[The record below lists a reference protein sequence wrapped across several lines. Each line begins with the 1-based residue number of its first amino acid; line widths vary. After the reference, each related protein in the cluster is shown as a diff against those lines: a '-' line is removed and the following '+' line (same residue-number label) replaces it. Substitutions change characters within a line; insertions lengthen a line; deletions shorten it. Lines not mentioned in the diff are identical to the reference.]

1 MNTENEKRKLLPFGV
16 KLGYSLG
23 QSADAIPYNLFYIY
37 FLFFFTNVVGMNP
50 AIAGVISFISI
61 LWSAFVDPVS
71 GYLSDNCKSK
81 YGRRRPFLLGAT
93 FPLAVCMVLLFTTVH
108 FGATLNFVY
117 YLIMAIL
124 LWTCFS
130 FYAIPF
136 FALGA
141 EISQDYQER
150 NSLRSLAGLFIYISV
165 WLVSA
170 GPMMVLDKVTKA
182 GGTPQ
187 FSWMLSAMI
196 LGGLT
201 IIAVLICWRTTRGR
215 EMVDRRV
222 DLMAAQESGKANIF
236 KNYRELFKIR
246 AFKMVLGATLFSTTS
261 ISVASAAFVYLMNN
275 NLGFTAD
282 VQAKYWSVYTIMTI
296 CIIPIT
302 FFISKLIGKKRS
314 LITFQIFSILA
325 SFYFFTF
332 GVYNFTE
339 LIIFTFFTQLANVAF
354 WTVGV
359 AMTYDVCEVDEY
371 INDKRREG
379 AITGFVSF
387 IQKLGSAIGLW
398 ISGVMLAVFGYDGTT
413 LTQTPTVLKGILSL
427 NTLAPALF
435 GIIVVVFVILYPI
448 SPKNFTA
455 LMAAMPKKKAGQ
467 PHSTEDFDDLLPKK
481 GLK

>member
-50 AIAGVISFISI
+50 ALAGAISFISI

-71 GYLSDNCKSK
+71 GYLSDNSKSK
-81 YGRRRPFLLGAT
+81 FGRRRPFLLGAT
-93 FPLAVCMVLLFTTVH
+93 LPLVICMALLFTTVN
-108 FGATLNFVY
+108 FGPTLNFVY
-117 YLIMAIL
+117 YLIMAVL
-124 LWTCFS
+124 LWTSFS

-187 FSWMLSAMI
+187 FSWMISAII
-196 LGGLT
+196 LGGFT
-201 IIAVLICWRTTRGR
+201 ILAVLICWRTTRGR
-215 EMVDRRV
+215 EMVDRRA
-222 DLMAAQESGKANIF
+222 DMMAAQESHKTNIF

-275 NLGFTAD
+275 NLGFAAD
-282 VQAKYWSVYTIMTI
+282 VQAKYWSVYTLMTI

-302 FFISKLIGKKRS
+302 FLISKVIGKKRS

-325 SFYFFTF
+325 SVFFFTF
-332 GVYNFTE
+332 GVHNFTE

-387 IQKLGSAIGLW
+387 IQKLGSAVGLW
-398 ISGVMLAVFGYDGTT
+398 ISGVMLAIIGYDGTT
-413 LTQTPTVLKGILSL
+413 LIQTPSVLKGILSL
-427 NTLAPALF
+427 NTLAPAMF

-455 LMAAMPKKKAGQ
+455 LMAALPLKKAGQ
-467 PHSTEDFDDLLPKK
+467 PHSTEDFNDLLPKK

>member
-1 MNTENEKRKLLPFGV
+1 MNTENEKRTLLPFGV
-16 KLGYSLG
+16 KLGYALG
-23 QSADAIPYNLFYIY
+23 QSADAVPYNFFYIY

-50 AIAGVISFISI
+50 AIAGAISFISI

-81 YGRRRPFLLGAT
+81 YGRRRPFLLGSVL
-93 FPLAVCMVLLFTTVH
+93 PLVVFMVLLFTTVN
-108 FGATLNFVY
+108 FGPTVNFVY

-124 LWTCFS
+124 LWTAFS

-150 NSLRSLAGLFIYISV
+150 SSLRSLAGLFIYLSV

-170 GPMMVLDKVTKA
+170 GPMMVLDRVTKA

-187 FSWMLSAMI
+187 YSWMLSAII

-201 IIAVLICWRTTRGR
+201 IVAVLICWRTTRGR
-215 EMVDRRV
+215 ELVNRRSE
-222 DLMAAQESGKANIF
+222 LMQSQETNKANIF
-236 KNYRELFKIR
+236 KNYVELFKLR

-261 ISVASAAFVYLMNN
+261 ISIASAAFVYLMTN
-275 NLGFTAD
+275 NLGFAAD
-282 VQAKYWSVYTIMTI
+282 VQAKYWSVYTLLTI
-296 CIIPIT
+296 AIIPIT
-302 FFISKLIGKKRS
+302 FIIAKYIGKKRS

-325 SFYFFTF
+325 SCYFFAF
-332 GVYNFTE
+332 GVHNFTE

-387 IQKLGSAIGLW
+387 IQKLGAAIGLW
-398 ISGVMLAVFGYDGTT
+398 ISGILLALIGYDGTT
-413 LTQTPTVLKGILSL
+413 LVQTPAVLKGILSL
-427 NTLAPALF
+427 NTLAPAVL

-448 SPKNFTA
+448 NPKNFTA
-455 LMAAMPKKKAGQ
+455 LMAALPLKKAGQ
-467 PHSTEDFDDLLPKK
+467 SHSTEEFADLLPKK